1 MGRAYSTL
9 QCLRSGDPRFTF
21 ARDGSFAVPP
31 KYYPSSPDSRP
42 MLPVVALVGRPNVGK
57 STLFNALTRTR
68 DALVADL
75 PGVTRDRHYGVCRLA
90 AQPFVLVDT
99 GGLSGERID
108 IDELTE
114 KQVQLAIDEAC
125 ACVLLVDA
133 REGLLPQ
140 DRAVLE
146 RLRRAGKPVLLAVN
160 KTDGVDAQAAL
171 AEFAAL
177 GVAATFAI
185 AAAHKRG
192 LDALLAELATLLPAD
207 AAAEPWAEDDT
218 SDGVRVAI
226 VGRPNVGKST
236 LVNRLLGEERVVVSD
251 IAGTTRDS
259 IQVPLERDGRHYVL
273 IDTAGVRRRGRV
285 EDALEKF
292 SVIKTLQ
299 SIAAAEV
306 AVVMLDAAESVTD
319 QDLTLI
325 GQVLEAGRALVIVAN
340 KWDGLA
346 QYDRE
351 RCKAGLE
358 RKLDFVAWATIVFL
372 SARHGSGL
380 RELMRAIDRAA
391 SASARELGTAD
402 LTRSLE
408 KAVAAHQP
416 PLVRGH
422 SPKLRFA
429 HPGGQHPPTIVI
441 HGTRT
446 KSIADS
452 YRRYLE
458 NFFRKRYRLE
468 GTPVRIEFREG
479 ENPYAGKRNTL
490 TESQQRK
497 RQRMLRHVRGR

>member
-1 MGRAYSTL
+1 
-9 QCLRSGDPRFTF
+9 
-21 ARDGSFAVPP
+21 
-31 KYYPSSPDSRP
+31 

-57 STLFNALTRTR
+57 STLFNALTKSR

-75 PGVTRDRHYGVCRLA
+75 PGVTRDRHYGVCRLGGC
-90 AQPFVLVDT
+90 PFVLVDT
-99 GGLSGERID
+99 GGLSGERVD
-108 IDELTE
+108 IDALTE
-114 KQVQLAIDEAC
+114 RQVQFAIDEAS

-140 DRAVLE
+140 DRAILD
-146 RLRRAGKPVLLAVN
+146 RLRRTGKPVLLAVN
-160 KTDGVDAQAAL
+160 KTDGLDPQAAL
-171 AEFAAL
+171 AEFSAL

-185 AAAHKRG
+185 AAAHARG
-192 LDALLAELATLLPAD
+192 LDALLGAVLPLLPVDAD
-207 AAAEPWAEDDT
+207 ADARGEDLEQMAGT
-218 SDGVRVAI
+218 RVAV

-259 IQVPLERDGRHYVL
+259 IHVQLERDGRQYVL

-306 AVVMLDAAESVTD
+306 AVVMLDAGEGVTD
-319 QDLTLI
+319 QDLALI
-325 GQVLEAGRALVIVAN
+325 GQVLDAGRALVIAAN

-358 RKLDFVAWATIVFL
+358 RKLDFVAWARIVFL
-372 SARHGSGL
+372 SAKHGSGF
-380 RELMRAIDRAA
+380 RELMRAVDRAGTA
-391 SASARELGTAD
+391 AARELGTSD

-422 SPKLRFA
+422 APKLRFA
-429 HPGGQHPPTIVI
+429 HPGGNHPPTIVI

-446 KSIADS
+446 KHIADS

-458 NFFRKRYRLE
+458 NFFRKRYKLE
-468 GTPVRIEFREG
+468 GTPIRIEFREG
-479 ENPYAGKRNTL
+479 ENPYAGKRNVL

-497 RQRMLRHVRGR
+497 RRRMIRHVRGR

>member
-1 MGRAYSTL
+1 
-9 QCLRSGDPRFTF
+9 
-21 ARDGSFAVPP
+21 
-31 KYYPSSPDSRP
+31 

-57 STLFNALTRTR
+57 STLFNALTRSR

-75 PGVTRDRHYGVCRLA
+75 PGVTRDRHYGVCRLDA
-90 AQPFVLVDT
+90 RPFVLVDT
-99 GGLSGERID
+99 GGLSGERVD
-108 IDELTE
+108 IDELTG
-114 KQVQLAIDEAC
+114 KQVQLAIEEA
-125 ACVLLVDA
+125 AVCVLLVDA

-140 DRAVLE
+140 DRAILD
-146 RLRRAGKPVLLAVN
+146 RLRRTGKPVLLAVN
-160 KTDGVDAQAAL
+160 KTDGIDAPAAL
-171 AEFAAL
+171 SEFASL

-185 AAAHKRG
+185 AAAHARG
-192 LDALLAELATLLPAD
+192 LDALLAATLPLLPPD
-207 AAAEPWAEDDT
+207 TDEDTLAEHDEAGST
-218 SDGVRVAI
+218 RVAI

-259 IQVPLERDGRHYVL
+259 IHVPLERDGKRYTL

-306 AVVMLDAAESVTD
+306 VVVMLDAGEGVTD
-319 QDLTLI
+319 QDLALI
-325 GQVLEAGRALVIVAN
+325 GQVLDAGRALVIVAN

-346 QYDRE
+346 QYDRD

-358 RKLDFVAWATIVFL
+358 RKLDFVAWARVVFL
-372 SARHGSGL
+372 SAKHGSGL
-380 RELMRAIDRAA
+380 RELMRAIDRAGVAA
-391 SASARELGTAD
+391 SRELGTSD
-402 LTRSLE
+402 LTRALE

-429 HPGGQHPPTIVI
+429 HPGGDHPPTIVI
-441 HGTRT
+441 HGSRT
-446 KSIADS
+446 KHIADS

-458 NFFRKRYRLE
+458 NFFRKRYKLE
-468 GTPVRIEFREG
+468 GTPIRIEFREG
-479 ENPYAGKRNTL
+479 ENPYAGKRNVL

-497 RQRMLRHVRGR
+497 RRRMMRHVRGR

>member
-1 MGRAYSTL
+1 
-9 QCLRSGDPRFTF
+9 
-21 ARDGSFAVPP
+21 
-31 KYYPSSPDSRP
+31 

-57 STLFNALTRTR
+57 STLFNALTKSR

-75 PGVTRDRHYGVCRLA
+75 PGVTRDRHYGVCRLGER
-90 AQPFVLVDT
+90 PFVLVDT
-99 GGLSGERID
+99 GGLSGERVE

-133 REGLLPQ
+133 RDGLLPQ
-140 DRAVLE
+140 DRAILG

-160 KTDGVDAQAAL
+160 KTDGMDTQAAL
-171 AEFAAL
+171 AEFSVL

-185 AAAHKRG
+185 AAAHARG
-192 LDALLAELATLLPAD
+192 LDALLAATQPLLPPDAD
-207 AAAEPWAEDDT
+207 AEATGDDKAT
-218 SDGVRVAI
+218 GTRVAI
-226 VGRPNVGKST
+226 IGRPNVGKST

-259 IQVPLERDGRHYVL
+259 IHVPLERDGRRYVL

-299 SIAAAEV
+299 SIAAADV
-306 AVVMLDAAESVTD
+306 AAVMLDAGEGVTD
-319 QDLTLI
+319 QDLALI

-340 KWDGLA
+340 KWDGLE

-358 RKLDFVAWATIVFL
+358 RKLQFVEWARIVFL
-372 SARHGSGL
+372 SAKHGSGL
-380 RELMRAIDRAA
+380 RELMRAIDRAGA
-391 SASARELGTAD
+391 SAARELGTSD

-429 HPGGQHPPTIVI
+429 HPGGDHPPTIVI
-441 HGTRT
+441 HGSRT
-446 KSIADS
+446 KHIADS

-458 NFFRKRYRLE
+458 NFFRKRYKLE
-468 GTPVRIEFREG
+468 GTPIRIEFREG
-479 ENPYAGKRNTL
+479 ENPYAGRRNVL

-497 RQRMLRHVRGR
+497 RRRMIRHVRGKG

>member
-1 MGRAYSTL
+1 
-9 QCLRSGDPRFTF
+9 
-21 ARDGSFAVPP
+21 
-31 KYYPSSPDSRP
+31 

-57 STLFNALTRTR
+57 STLFNALTKTR

-75 PGVTRDRHYGVCRLA
+75 PGVTRDRHYGVCRLGA
-90 AQPFVLVDT
+90 RPFVLVDT
-99 GGLSGERID
+99 GGLSGEHLD

-114 KQVQLAIDEAC
+114 KQVQRAIDEA
-125 ACVLLVDA
+125 AICVLLVDA

-140 DRAVLE
+140 DRAILD
-146 RLRRAGKPVLLAVN
+146 RLRRTSKPILLAVN
-160 KTDGVDAQAAL
+160 KTDGIDPQAAL
-171 AEFAAL
+171 AEFSSL
-177 GVAATFAI
+177 GVAASFAI
-185 AAAHKRG
+185 ASAHARG
-192 LDALLAELATLLPAD
+192 LDTLLATTLPLLPTDAD
-207 AAAEPWAEDDT
+207 EDGLAEHDASGGT
-218 SDGVRVAI
+218 RVAI

-259 IQVPLERDGRHYVL
+259 IHVPLERDGKRYTL

-306 AVVMLDAAESVTD
+306 VAVMLDAGEGVTD
-319 QDLTLI
+319 QDLALI

-340 KWDGLA
+340 KWDGLE

-358 RKLDFVAWATIVFL
+358 RKLDFVAWARMVFL
-372 SARHGSGL
+372 SAKHGSGL
-380 RELMRAIDRAA
+380 RELMRAIDRAGVAA
-391 SASARELGTAD
+391 SRELGTSD
-402 LTRSLE
+402 LTRALE

-429 HPGGQHPPTIVI
+429 HPGGDHPPTIVI
-441 HGTRT
+441 HGSRT
-446 KSIADS
+446 KHIADS

-458 NFFRKRYRLE
+458 NFFRKRYKLE

-479 ENPYAGKRNTL
+479 ENPYAGKRNVL
-490 TESQQRK
+490 TEAQQRK
-497 RQRMLRHVRGR
+497 RRRMVRHVRGR

>member
-1 MGRAYSTL
+1 
-9 QCLRSGDPRFTF
+9 
-21 ARDGSFAVPP
+21 
-31 KYYPSSPDSRP
+31 

-57 STLFNALTRTR
+57 STLFNALTKTR

-75 PGVTRDRHYGVCRLA
+75 PGVTRDRHYGVCRLGA
-90 AQPFVLVDT
+90 RPFVLVDT
-99 GGLSGERID
+99 GGLSGERVD

-114 KQVQLAIDEAC
+114 KQVQRAIDEA
-125 ACVLLVDA
+125 AICVLLVDA

-140 DRAVLE
+140 DRAILD
-146 RLRRAGKPVLLAVN
+146 RLRRTGKPVLLTVN
-160 KTDGVDAQAAL
+160 KTDGIDLQTAL
-171 AEFAAL
+171 AEFASL
-177 GVAATFAI
+177 GVAASFAI
-185 AAAHKRG
+185 AAAHARG
-192 LDALLAELATLLPAD
+192 LDTLLAATLALLPAD
-207 AAAEPWAEDDT
+207 ADEDGLT
-218 SDGVRVAI
+218 EHGASGGTRVAI

-259 IQVPLERDGRHYVL
+259 IHVPLERDGKRYTL

-306 AVVMLDAAESVTD
+306 VAVMLDAGEGVTD
-319 QDLTLI
+319 QDLALI

-340 KWDGLA
+340 KWDGLE

-358 RKLDFVAWATIVFL
+358 RKLDFVAWARIVFL
-372 SARHGSGL
+372 SAKHGSGL
-380 RELMRAIDRAA
+380 RELMRAIDRAGA
-391 SASARELGTAD
+391 SASRELGTSD
-402 LTRSLE
+402 LTRALE

-429 HPGGQHPPTIVI
+429 HPGGDHPPTVVI
-441 HGTRT
+441 HGSRT
-446 KSIADS
+446 KHIADS

-458 NFFRKRYRLE
+458 NFFRKRYKLE
-468 GTPVRIEFREG
+468 GTPIRVEFREG
-479 ENPYAGKRNTL
+479 ENPYAGKRNVL
-490 TESQQRK
+490 TEAQQRK
-497 RQRMLRHVRGR
+497 RRRMVRHVRGR

>member
-1 MGRAYSTL
+1 
-9 QCLRSGDPRFTF
+9 
-21 ARDGSFAVPP
+21 
-31 KYYPSSPDSRP
+31 

-57 STLFNALTRTR
+57 STLFNALTKSR

-75 PGVTRDRHYGVCRLA
+75 PGVTRDRHYGVCRIGER
-90 AQPFVLVDT
+90 PFVLVDT
-99 GGLSGERID
+99 GGLSGERVD

-114 KQVQLAIDEAC
+114 KQVHLAIDEAC

-140 DRAVLE
+140 DHAILD

-160 KTDGVDAQAAL
+160 KTDGMDAQAAL
-171 AEFAAL
+171 AEFSTL

-185 AAAHKRG
+185 AAAHARG
-192 LDALLAELATLLPAD
+192 MDALLAATLPLLPPDAD
-207 AAAEPWAEDDT
+207 AEAAGAEEAAGT
-218 SDGVRVAI
+218 RVAI

-259 IQVPLERDGRHYVL
+259 IRVPLERDGKQYIL

-299 SIAAAEV
+299 SIAAADV
-306 AVVMLDAAESVTD
+306 AAVMLDAGEGVTD
-319 QDLTLI
+319 QDLALI
-325 GQVLEAGRALVIVAN
+325 GQVLDAGRALVIVAN
-340 KWDGLA
+340 KWDGLE

-358 RKLDFVAWATIVFL
+358 RKLDFVAWARIVFL
-372 SARHGSGL
+372 SAKHGSGL
-380 RELMRAIDRAA
+380 RELMRAIDRAGVA
-391 SASARELGTAD
+391 AARELGTSD

-429 HPGGQHPPTIVI
+429 HPGGDHPPTIVI
-441 HGTRT
+441 HGSRT
-446 KSIADS
+446 KHIADS

-458 NFFRKRYRLE
+458 NFFRKRYKLE

-479 ENPYAGKRNTL
+479 ENPYAGKRNVL

-497 RQRMLRHVRGR
+497 RRRMIRHVRGH

>member
-1 MGRAYSTL
+1 
-9 QCLRSGDPRFTF
+9 
-21 ARDGSFAVPP
+21 
-31 KYYPSSPDSRP
+31 

-75 PGVTRDRHYGVCRLA
+75 PGVTRDRHYGVCRLGA
-90 AQPFVLVDT
+90 RPFVLVDT

-140 DRAVLE
+140 ARAIRD

-171 AEFAAL
+171 AEFATL
-177 GVAATFAI
+177 GVAVTFAI
-185 AAAHKRG
+185 AAAHARG
-192 LDALLAELATLLPAD
+192 LEALLAATQPLLPPDAD
-207 AAAEPWAEDDT
+207 ADVLAEQAGET
-218 SDGVRVAI
+218 GTRVAI

-259 IQVPLERDGRHYVL
+259 IHVPLERDGRRYTL

-285 EDALEKF
+285 DDALEKF

-306 AVVMLDAAESVTD
+306 VAVMLDAGEGVTD
-319 QDLTLI
+319 QDLAVI
-325 GQVLEAGRALVIVAN
+325 GQVLDAGRALVIVAN
-340 KWDGLA
+340 KWDGLER
-346 QYDRE
+346 YDRE

-358 RKLDFVAWATIVFL
+358 RKLDFVAWAKIVFL
-372 SARHGSGL
+372 SAKHGSGL
-380 RELMRAIDRAA
+380 RELMRAIDRAGA
-391 SASARELGTAD
+391 AAARQLGTSD

-429 HPGGQHPPTIVI
+429 HPGGENPPTIVI

-446 KSIADS
+446 KHIADS

-458 NFFRKRYRLE
+458 NFFRKRYKLE

-479 ENPYAGKRNTL
+479 ENPYAGKRNVL
-490 TESQQRK
+490 TENQQRK
-497 RQRMLRHVRGR
+497 RRRMIRHVRGH